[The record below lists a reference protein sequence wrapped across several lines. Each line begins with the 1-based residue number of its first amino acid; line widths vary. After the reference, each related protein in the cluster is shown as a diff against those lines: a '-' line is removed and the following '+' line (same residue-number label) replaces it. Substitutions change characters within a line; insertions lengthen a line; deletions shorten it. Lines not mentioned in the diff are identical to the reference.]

1 MSVLL
6 ELAMNIY
13 IYINQNNF
21 PSPVLFFSVRV

>member
-6 ELAMNIY
+6 ELAMN